1 MADPV
6 IRVLYIDDD
15 VALVRLVQKVLSRS
29 GFVVTHV
36 ATAEE
41 AMRHVGKDPI
51 DVVALDHYLKSGTG
65 LEILAQLTALDKT
78 PPVVYVT
85 GSSDMNVAVAALKTG
100 AADFVPKTVG
110 DDFLVLLRSAL
121 EQAVEKGRLKAQKEA
136 ADEEV
141 RIARDR
147 AEVLL
152 AEVNHRVANSLAL
165 VASLVRLQANAMS
178 DPVAKEALGETQ
190 ARIYAVA
197 SVHKRLYS
205 SHDVM
210 VVALD
215 EYLTSLLDHL
225 SASIRSEGHGTS
237 LHYALEPLGL
247 ETDASINLGVIVTEW
262 VTNAFK
268 YAYPGGSGE
277 IRVSLRRL
285 PNGRGELAVE
295 DDGVGRMNSEGMGGT
310 GLGTRIV
317 GAMAAG
323 IGAGRAEIEYL
334 DRKPGTAAHLTF
346 TLLQQ
351 Q

>member
-1 MADPV
+1 MAAPA

-15 VALVRLVQKVLSRS
+15 VALVRLVQKVLNRS
-29 GFVVTHV
+29 GFVVTHA
-36 ATAEE
+36 ATADE
-41 AMRHVGKDPI
+41 AMQLVRTEPI
-51 DVVALDHYLKSGTG
+51 DVVALDHFLGSGTG

-110 DDFLVLLRSAL
+110 DDFLVLLCSAL
-121 EQAVEKGRLKAQKEA
+121 EQAVEKARLKAQKEA

-141 RIARDR
+141 RLARDR
-147 AEVLL
+147 AELLL
-152 AEVNHRVANSLAL
+152 AEVNHRVGNSLAL
-165 VASLVRLQANAMS
+165 VASLVRLQANAIS
-178 DPVAKEALGETQ
+178 DQVAKEALGETQ

-197 SVHKRLYS
+197 AVHKRLYG

-215 EYLTSLLDHL
+215 EYLASLLDHL
-225 SASIRSEGHGTS
+225 VTSMRSEGPGTS
-237 LHYALEPLGL
+237 LRYELEPLRLG
-247 ETDASINLGVIVTEW
+247 TDATINLGVVVTEW

-268 YAYPGGSGE
+268 YAYPARSGE
-277 IRVSLRRL
+277 IRVRLRRL
-285 PNGRGELAVE
+285 PDGRGELAVE
-295 DDGVGRMNSEGMGGT
+295 DDGVGRLNAEAKQGT

-323 IGAGRAEIEYL
+323 IGAERAEIDYS
-334 DRKPGTAAHLTF
+334 DRKPGTAARLTF
-346 TLLQQ
+346 TLPPQ
-351 Q
+351 

>member
-1 MADPV
+1 M
-6 IRVLYIDDD
+6 
-15 VALVRLVQKVLSRS
+15 QN
-29 GFVVTHV
+29 
-36 ATAEE
+36 
-41 AMRHVGKDPI
+41 VGTEPI

-65 LEILAQLTALDKT
+65 LEILAQLTALAKA

-121 EQAVEKGRLKAQKEA
+121 EQAVEKGRLKSEKEA

-141 RIARDR
+141 RVARDR
-147 AEVLL
+147 AELLL

-165 VASLVRLQANAMS
+165 VASLVRLQANAIS

-197 SVHKRLYS
+197 AVHKRLYS

-215 EYLTSLLDHL
+215 EYLTGLLDHL
-225 SASIRSEGHGTS
+225 AASMRSAGHGTS
-237 LHYALEPLGL
+237 LRYALEPLRLG
-247 ETDASINLGVIVTEW
+247 TDASINLGVVVTEW

-268 YAYPGGSGE
+268 YAYPARSGE
-277 IRVSLRRL
+277 VRVSLRRL
-285 PNGRGELAVE
+285 PDGRGELTVE
-295 DDGVGRMNSEGMGGT
+295 DDGVGRNGEPVQGT

-323 IGAGRAEIEYL
+323 IGAERAEIEYL
-334 DRKPGTAAHLTF
+334 DRKPGTAARLTF
-346 TLLQQ
+346 TLPQQ
-351 Q
+351 